1 MVQNCKIQNSYK
13 PTLVPIFQNSSGSI
27 LKLRMHVEDL
37 PTPYNVWD
45 KLSSRYMESHSVVIA
60 EFYSRYFTQNLR
72 QINSFHYYIIIPF
85 FTVNFSFFHT
95 VSLIRSIN
103 IAFQSGDKNIH
114 LVSLRNR
121 S

>member
-27 LKLRMHVEDL
+27 LKLRMHVQDL

-45 KLSSRYMESHSVVIA
+45 KLSSKYVESHSVTIA
-60 EFYSRYFTQNLR
+60 EFYSLHFTQKFASNQFKSLLHHHTV
-72 QINSFHYYIIIPF
+72 FHGKFLI
-85 FTVNFSFFHT
+85 FHT
-95 VSLIRSIN
+95 VSLMRSIN